1 MNQELQGHQGHQ
13 KTKKI
18 KGFQEGTPHIK
29 TNRLHNVTLEHTSA
43 KKANNISFDYRNKIP
58 LIRFSL
64 IGDQEIN
71 SYWLSQN
78 QTVCLH
84 KWQTGKKLNICFH
97 KTHDLSDN
105 ALALFVKSL
114 RKNFTKL
121 TNLRITFVDCY
132 NISPKGIE
140 ILSYISRNLPHLKDL
155 DIDFCLVPGL
165 TSQAAESLRLELI
178 RNSTQIEYFS
188 LGLEDEN
195 LLDDSDIELIL
206 LSISKY
212 MKRLKH
218 FRLELN

>member
-64 IGDQEIN
+64 IGNKEIN

-84 KWQTGKKLNICFH
+84 KWQTAKKVNICFH

-121 TNLRITFVDCY
+121 TNLRITFV
-132 NISPKGIE
+132 E
-140 ILSYISRNLPHLKDL
+140 
-155 DIDFCLVPGL
+155 
-165 TSQAAESLRLELI
+165 
-178 RNSTQIEYFS
+178 
-188 LGLEDEN
+188 
-195 LLDDSDIELIL
+195 
-206 LSISKY
+206 
-212 MKRLKH
+212 
-218 FRLELN
+218 